1 MQWRANQRIRKRKKK
16 KRKKAIPET
25 KRKTWPTIKRRRIS
39 ARRGCQMNNSGA
51 YSPGKKMIAAY
62 QPEEDAR

>member
-1 MQWRANQRIRKRKKK
+1 VAPQIRETDKE

-39 ARRGCQMNNSGA
+39 ARRGWKMNNSGA
-51 YSPGKKMIAAY
+51 
-62 QPEEDAR
+62 